1 MVLSETWMLSCCTGL
16 TRLFMLQQLLLCH
29 LMEFLWSAWW
39 NFVSIS
45 FIGILF
51 MDVRSS
57 NGILNLCSSGDCGKP
72 NMSSTSQHM
81 ETWGYSLTLLLVC
94 VRLGYW
100 AIFRCWFKQ
109 LQISEELLY
118 RMNIQLASIFC
129 LLFGNGAFWSLYI
142 HLGLP
147 CIMVDNFSW
156 IIIWI
161 RHACRRITKLARFS
175 GLQCLMRSNMA
186 G

>member
-1 MVLSETWMLSCCTGL
+1 MDATLLYGVDSVVYASAASLMSSHGVPLKCNDGTLFLLVLLAFFSWMWDLPMVFWTCSVHHVIAASQICPALASTWKPEDTVWPYCWCVSDWVTEQSSGAGSNNFKYQKNFCTG
-16 TRLFMLQQLLLCH
+16 
-29 LMEFLWSAWW
+29 W
-39 NFVSIS
+39 
-45 FIGILF
+45 
-51 MDVRSS
+51 
-57 NGILNLCSSGDCGKP
+57 
-72 NMSSTSQHM
+72 
-81 ETWGYSLTLLLVC
+81 
-94 VRLGYW
+94 
-100 AIFRCWFKQ
+100 
-109 LQISEELLY
+109 
-118 RMNIQLASIFC
+118 IQLASIFC